1 MHAGR
6 RPRALVLT
14 SADFGQAQTLRGL
27 LSAVTALVPG
37 LRARPGPERAPVAG
51 ARLAAVPEALE
62 TRAEDLLA
70 VTKLLGKPGDLPNG
84 PRDILAPEG
93 HVMTGDRLGQDAAY
107 FPLAFGSA
115 STRRPRRPRR
125 ASRAPAHRVPRPGEA
140 GGPAR
145 NDADCPV

>member
-1 MHAGR
+1 MHADR
-6 RPRALVLT
+6 RPRALALT

-51 ARLAAVPEALE
+51 ARLTAVPEALE
-62 TRAEDLLA
+62 TREEDLLA
-70 VTKLLGKPGDLPNG
+70 VTKLLDKPGDLQNG

-107 FPLAFGSA
+107 FPRGIRIRIYSPPLQAQESFSRPCA
-115 STRRPRRPRR
+115 PYPQTWRSRRP
-125 ASRAPAHRVPRPGEA
+125 
-140 GGPAR
+140 GP
-145 NDADCPV
+145 